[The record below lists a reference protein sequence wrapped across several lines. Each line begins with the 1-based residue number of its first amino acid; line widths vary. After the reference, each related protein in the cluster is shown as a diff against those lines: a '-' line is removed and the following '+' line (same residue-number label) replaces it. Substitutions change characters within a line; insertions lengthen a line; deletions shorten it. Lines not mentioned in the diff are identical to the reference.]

1 MQTIPDTDDDFDP
14 NTWLS
19 FITGGAPLPDMTI
32 PLAHCTRSLVAR
44 VRAQDPIRAP
54 WKTHPPDIDIVN
66 YYIERVQEP
75 TQTAGTLCPTAYT
88 IVPQN
93 SETTSHSPTLP
104 QPTDET
110 ALLSPPIVTHTSE
123 LDTEMQLLQA
133 HEAEMAAR
141 HSQRIREFID
151 QQQRQD
157 TESRARRRQ
166 PHWESGRK

>member
-66 YYIERVQEP
+66 YYIERVQEL
-75 TQTAGTLCPTAYT
+75 T
-88 IVPQN
+88 
-93 SETTSHSPTLP
+93 
-104 QPTDET
+104 
-110 ALLSPPIVTHTSE
+110 
-123 LDTEMQLLQA
+123 
-133 HEAEMAAR
+133 
-141 HSQRIREFID
+141 
-151 QQQRQD
+151 QQRQD